1 MTTKKGAALYY
12 RTLKASL
19 TSEIECCYIK
29 GNPFI
34 KVRLRKMEKSF
45 PIFITELEL
54 EIII

>member
-12 RTLKASL
+12 RTLKAGL
-19 TSEIECCYIK
+19 TSVIEWCYIK
-29 GNPFI
+29 GNPFV
-34 KVRLRKMEKSF
+34 KVSLRKMEKSF

>member
-12 RTLKASL
+12 RTLKASI
-19 TSEIECCYIK
+19 TSAIEWCYIK
-29 GNPFI
+29 GNPFV